1 MTSQE
6 LNKVEEN
13 IKADGQLNQIK
24 ERWTQA
30 LMEKGVIVA
39 LHIGRWRAQAKL
51 TPKDLGFDESDEEL
65 NSFFRRYFSL
75 GNKLLIT
82 TEMKKK
88 LDRIESRGRAC
99 LKRYSFDTVFGAFV
113 PYTSFE
119 LWKSENEEI
128 KKDYMDCMHDFL
140 DTFNDVIEEANEEY
154 RKAAEQLWDRITAL
168 QAQNKETFVASFI
181 ERLQARVPT
190 PAIVEDSFYYDCTY
204 STIPMPSFIE
214 EDIRKAKIKSI
225 CTDANEETIQ
235 KISNM
240 CDSVAEEYMTKK
252 SEIIDKFL
260 DNTVKHLRAQ
270 IASLCDEVIICIEKD
285 KKLAKKKVNS
295 IQKNLKRLET
305 MNFFDD
311 QEMSKNLK
319 RVSKIVD
326 GLSVEQEDDA
336 LEEVKDSFKEIAIN
350 SRKSMVGTLKGSVV
364 RFANLEIP

>member
-6 LNKVEEN
+6 INKIEETVMGE
-13 IKADGQLNQIK
+13 GQT
-24 ERWTQA
+24 TQVRENWAKA
-30 LMEKGVIVA
+30 LMEKGVIVS

-99 LKRYSFDTVFGAFV
+99 LKRYSFDTVFGSFV

-119 LWKSENEEI
+119 FWKEENEKVKSE
-128 KKDYMDCMHDFL
+128 YLDCMHNFL
-140 DTFNDVIEEANEEY
+140 DTFTEVIEEANEEY

-168 QAQNKETFVASFI
+168 QTQEKETFVTGFI
-181 ERLQARVPT
+181 ERLQSRVPT
-190 PAIVEDSFYYDCTY
+190 PELVEESFYYDCNY

-235 KISNM
+235 KISSM
-240 CDSVAEEYMTKK
+240 CDTVAEEYMTKK

-270 IASLCDEVIICIEKD
+270 IASLCDEVIICIEKN
-285 KKLAKKKVNS
+285 KKLAKKKVTS

-311 QEMSKNLK
+311 TEMSKNLK
-319 RVSKIVD
+319 RVSKIVN
-326 GLSVEQEDDA
+326 GLDVEQEEDA
-336 LEEVKDSFKEIAIN
+336 LEEIKDSFKEIAIN